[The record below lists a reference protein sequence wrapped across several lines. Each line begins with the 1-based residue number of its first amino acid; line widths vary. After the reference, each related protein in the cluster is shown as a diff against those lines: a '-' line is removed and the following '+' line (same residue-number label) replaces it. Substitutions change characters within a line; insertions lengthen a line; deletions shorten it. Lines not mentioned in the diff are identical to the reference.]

1 MTKSKFL
8 KIKKNSQK
16 FKFQNFRNLT
26 SAIDAQ
32 WFEVPL
38 TRIPGESVDKQ
49 KNYREDWEESGGGG
63 EEGEENPL
71 YEVARHLKTR
81 DLSIEIASLG
91 GPRVKINRNH
101 ENASN
106 STT

>member
-49 KNYREDWEESGGGG
+49 KNYREDWEESEEEG
-63 EEGEENPL
+63 EEGGEGENPL
-71 YEVARHLKTR
+71 YEVARHLKTQT
-81 DLSIEIASLG
+81 
-91 GPRVKINRNH
+91 KK
-101 ENASN
+101 SN
-106 STT
+106 GSG

>member
-49 KNYREDWEESGGGG
+49 KNYREDWEESEEGGG
-63 EEGEENPL
+63 EEEGENPL
-71 YEVARHLKTR
+71 YEVARHLKTPELHEF
-81 DLSIEIASLG
+81 DL
-91 GPRVKINRNH
+91 
-101 ENASN
+101 
-106 STT
+106 

>member
-49 KNYREDWEESGGGG
+49 KNYREDWEESEEEGGG
-63 EEGEENPL
+63 ENPL
-71 YEVARHLKTR
+71 YEVARHLKTYAGVR
-81 DLSIEIASLG
+81 CACMPNFKPKHTVVLEA
-91 GPRVKINRNH
+91 
-101 ENASN
+101 
-106 STT
+106 